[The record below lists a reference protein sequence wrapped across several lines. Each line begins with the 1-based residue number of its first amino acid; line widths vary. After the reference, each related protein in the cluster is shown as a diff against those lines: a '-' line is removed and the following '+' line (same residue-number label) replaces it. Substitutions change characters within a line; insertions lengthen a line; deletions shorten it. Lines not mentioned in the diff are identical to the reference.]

1 LKIIYSGLEKM
12 NDTNIDRILENMF
25 LVMLV
30 IHKKILKTDLN
41 GIPDNLTRLHM
52 AVMGELSQTSLT
64 MSELAKTLMMTK
76 PQLTHVVDPLVSSG
90 IVERR
95 PDEKDRRVINLA
107 LTAKGHVL
115 LDEGKQKI
123 KENIKIKLAA
133 LTPEE
138 LSEMSAALETLRRIG
153 SKL

>member
-1 LKIIYSGLEKM
+1 M
-12 NDTNIDRILENMF
+12 DDTTINRILENMF

-41 GIPDNLTRLHM
+41 VIPDNLTRLHM

-95 PDEKDRRVINLA
+95 PDGKDRRVINLA
-107 LTAKGHVL
+107 LTAKGRVL

>member
-1 LKIIYSGLEKM
+1 M
-12 NDTNIDRILENMF
+12 DDTTINRILENMF

-107 LTAKGHVL
+107 LTAKGRVL

>member
-1 LKIIYSGLEKM
+1 M

-107 LTAKGHVL
+107 LTAKGRVL

>member
-1 LKIIYSGLEKM
+1 M

-41 GIPDNLTRLHM
+41 VIPDNLTRLHM

-138 LSEMSAALETLRRIG
+138 LSEMSAALEILRRIG

>member
-1 LKIIYSGLEKM
+1 M
-12 NDTNIDRILENMF
+12 DDTTINRILGNMF
-25 LVMLV
+25 QVMLV
-30 IHKKILKTDLN
+30 IHKKILKKDLN
-41 GIPDNLTRLHM
+41 VITDNLTRLHM
-52 AVMGELSQTSLT
+52 AVMGELSQTSST

-107 LTAKGHVL
+107 LTAKGRVL

-123 KENIKIKLAA
+123 KENIKIKLAT

>member
-1 LKIIYSGLEKM
+1 M
-12 NDTNIDRILENMF
+12 DDTTINRILGNMF
-25 LVMLV
+25 QVMLV
-30 IHKKILKTDLN
+30 IHKKILKKDLN
-41 GIPDNLTRLHM
+41 VIPDNLTRLHM
-52 AVMGELSQTSLT
+52 AVMGELSQTSST

-107 LTAKGHVL
+107 LTAKGRVL

-123 KENIKIKLAA
+123 KENIKIKLAT

>member
-1 LKIIYSGLEKM
+1 M
-12 NDTNIDRILENMF
+12 DDTTINRILENMF

-107 LTAKGHVL
+107 LTAKGRVL

-123 KENIKIKLAA
+123 KENIKIKLAT

>member
-1 LKIIYSGLEKM
+1 M
-12 NDTNIDRILENMF
+12 DDTTINRILENMF

-30 IHKKILKTDLN
+30 IHKKILKKDLN
-41 GIPDNLTRLHM
+41 VIPDNLTRLHM

-107 LTAKGHVL
+107 LTAKGRVL

>member
-1 LKIIYSGLEKM
+1 M

-30 IHKKILKTDLN
+30 IHKKILKKDLN
-41 GIPDNLTRLHM
+41 VIPDNLTRLHM

>member
-1 LKIIYSGLEKM
+1 M
-12 NDTNIDRILENMF
+12 DDTTINRILGNMF
-25 LVMLV
+25 QVMLV
-30 IHKKILKTDLN
+30 IHKKILKKDLN
-41 GIPDNLTRLHM
+41 VITDNLTRLHM

-107 LTAKGHVL
+107 LTAKGRVL

-123 KENIKIKLAA
+123 KENIKIKLAT

>member
-1 LKIIYSGLEKM
+1 M
-12 NDTNIDRILENMF
+12 DDTTINRILENMF

-30 IHKKILKTDLN
+30 IHKKILKMDLN

-52 AVMGELSQTSLT
+52 AVMGGLSQTSLT

-76 PQLTHVVDPLVSSG
+76 PQLTHVVDTLVSSG

-95 PDEKDRRVINLA
+95 PDENDRRVINLA
-107 LTAKGHVL
+107 LTAKGRVL

-138 LSEMSAALETLRRIG
+138 LSEMSAALETLRSIG
-153 SKL
+153 GKL